1 MLYNQDQ
8 LYALSQETL
17 DGRTALAKVLKECQ
31 ELSRARHKQIDEG
44 RLTCQPEPSGWRVS
58 CSHPASYM
66 TGWSLRLASYP
77 YNCGICIVYG
87 IGFNGLETNIKE
99 ILQLWFKYIFEY
111 MNYSCIEYTISSSQP
126 LLLKVL
132 LELDFKV
139 VHEFKNTRS
148 GHKVSIL
155 ELTK

>member
-8 LYALSQETL
+8 LSALSTKTL
-17 DGRTALAKVLKECQ
+17 DGRTTLAKVLNECQ
-31 ELSRARHKQIDEG
+31 ELSRARHNQKDDG
-44 RLTCQPEPSGWRVS
+44 RLTCLPAPNGWRIS
-58 CSHPASYM
+58 YAHPASYH
-66 TGWSLRLASYP
+66 TGWGLFLASYP
-77 YNCGICIVYG
+77 YNCGICMVYG

-111 MNYSCIEYTISSSQP
+111 MGYSCIEYTISSSQP
-126 LLLKVL
+126 VLLKVL

-148 GHKVSIL
+148 GNKVSIL